1 MTGVKS
7 QTIFGWY
14 KFPRLMRHESRAT
27 ALKSQVTKNMLQT
40 NEKKIRASIRVY
52 ADEAFLFCEIHWQAL
67 PAELKSGKL
76 PPMFYITLKIIARG
90 AQ

>member
-1 MTGVKS
+1 
-7 QTIFGWY
+7 
-14 KFPRLMRHESRAT
+14 
-27 ALKSQVTKNMLQT
+27 MLQT

-52 ADEAFLFCEIHWQAL
+52 ADEAFLFCEIQWQAL